1 MRQGTDAYSFNVVYT
16 SASGDR
22 FVEAVTLNVTDSN
35 EEVYSVNSPAVP
47 SAVKAGDT
55 FSVVVNDG
63 TNATTVTAT
72 VAADSSTYTV
82 QDLASALN
90 TSNNLLC
97 RACRCNICG

>member
-1 MRQGTDAYSFNVVYT
+1 M
-16 SASGDR
+16 
-22 FVEAVTLNVTDSN
+22 
-35 EEVYSVNSPAVP
+35 
-47 SAVKAGDT
+47 KAGDT

-90 TSNNLLC
+90 TSNNLLAAPVGVTFAADADGNLTTTYDDALGDIADRRVVQIWCLC
-97 RACRCNICG
+97 RYVHC